1 LAFMHTFI
9 DEASSIWFYTEE
21 FKKMGHF
28 QKHYLQ
34 NCYVWIHMK
43 VCEKLM
49 FIWLGLEEM
58 RVTFV
63 TTVPAIHSNLWNT
76 GACIRP

>member
-1 LAFMHTFI
+1 
-9 DEASSIWFYTEE
+9 
-21 FKKMGHF
+21 
-28 QKHYLQ
+28 
-34 NCYVWIHMK
+34 MK